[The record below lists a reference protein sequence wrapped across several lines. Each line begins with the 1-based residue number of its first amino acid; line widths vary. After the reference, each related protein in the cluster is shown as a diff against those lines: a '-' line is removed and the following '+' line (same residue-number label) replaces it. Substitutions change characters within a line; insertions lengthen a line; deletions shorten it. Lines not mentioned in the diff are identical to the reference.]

1 MLSLVSSL
9 GRGSFLIPK
18 TQKEGDIMA
27 RPTKSITTR
36 IGHMSKIDIDKRLEY
51 EAKLRGDSDKIRAPV
66 YLTLQQKKN
75 FRIIVDYL
83 KESGILGNI
92 DVYLLAQTAITIDRI
107 QACEVAI
114 NQDGVV
120 DLEGNPNPHI
130 KIKASYMKD
139 FFRMCNELS
148 LSPQARAKIA
158 NINMNAEGKKVDPLL
173 TILGGGKG

>member
-1 MLSLVSSL
+1 
-9 GRGSFLIPK
+9 
-18 TQKEGDIMA
+18 MA

-36 IGHMSKIDIDKRLEY
+36 TGHMSKTDIDRRLEY
-51 EAKLRGDSDKIRAPV
+51 EAKLRGDSDKIRAPA
-66 YLTLQQKKN
+66 YLTLQQKKH
-75 FRIIVDYL
+75 FRTIVDYL

-130 KIKASYMKD
+130 KIRTAYMKD

-158 NINMNAEGKKVDPLL
+158 NINCSAEAEKTDPLL
-173 TILGGGKG
+173 TILGGGKK

>member
-1 MLSLVSSL
+1 MLK
-9 GRGSFLIPK
+9 I
-18 TQKEGDIMA
+18 QKEGEIMA

-36 IGHMSKIDIDKRLEY
+36 TGHMSKVDIDKRLEY
-51 EAKLRGDSDKIRAPV
+51 EAKLRGDSDKIRAPA
-66 YLTLQQKKN
+66 YLTLQQKKH
-75 FRIIVDYL
+75 FRSIVDYL
-83 KESGILGNI
+83 KEAGILGNI

-107 QACEVAI
+107 EACEVAI

-130 KIKASYMKD
+130 KIRSTYIKD

-158 NINMNAEGKKVDPLL
+158 NINVNAEATNADPLL
-173 TILGGGKG
+173 MILGGGKK

>member
-1 MLSLVSSL
+1 
-9 GRGSFLIPK
+9 
-18 TQKEGDIMA
+18 MA

-36 IGHMSKIDIDKRLEY
+36 TGHMNKTDIDKRLEY
-51 EAKLRGDSDKIRAPV
+51 EAKLRGDSDKIRAPA
-66 YLTLQQKKN
+66 YLTLQQKKH
-75 FRIIVDYL
+75 FRTIVDYL

-107 QACEVAI
+107 QSCEVAI

-130 KIKASYMKD
+130 KIRTAYMKD

-158 NINMNAEGKKVDPLL
+158 NINVNAETAKADPLL
-173 TILGGGKG
+173 TILGGGKK

>member
-1 MLSLVSSL
+1 
-9 GRGSFLIPK
+9 
-18 TQKEGDIMA
+18 MA

-36 IGHMSKIDIDKRLEY
+36 TGHMSKVDIDKRIEY
-51 EAKLRGDSDKIRAPV
+51 EARLRGDSNKIRAPV

-75 FRIIVDYL
+75 FRVIVDYL
-83 KESGILGNI
+83 KESNILGNI

-120 DLEGNPNPHI
+120 DVEGNPNPHI
-130 KIKASYMKD
+130 KIRTAYMKD

-158 NINMNAEGKKVDPLL
+158 NINIKSEMDKVDPLL
-173 TILGGGKG
+173 SILKENIG